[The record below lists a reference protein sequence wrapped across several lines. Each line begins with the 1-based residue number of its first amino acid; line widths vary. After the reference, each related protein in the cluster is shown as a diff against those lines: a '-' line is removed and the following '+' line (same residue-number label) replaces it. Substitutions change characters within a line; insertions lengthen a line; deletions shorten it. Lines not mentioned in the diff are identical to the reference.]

1 MLAGPLGSSRKPHA
15 FEHDLE
21 CHDSFSSGLCRDTET
36 LPVGGPEM
44 LGKSASALGASRRS
58 LAEGR
63 GWMSQPSFK
72 KRQFCLA
79 NVHDQS
85 DASATDLKPR
95 VEFKNA
101 VVAQEW
107 SRGHSPSA
115 RKIPQCTRHL
125 LCLDTRGPR
134 TFLLCQSVEMHPR
147 KDRQRKYMRR
157 DTKFHHATQIHAL
170 GSLFGQIAD
179 L

>member
-21 CHDSFSSGLCRDTET
+21 CHDLAAGFAETRRPCRSEGLRC
-36 LPVGGPEM
+36 
-44 LGKSASALGASRRS
+44 SARVLQHWVPHEGHWLKDGAGCHNRRS
-58 LAEGR
+58 KNGNSA
-63 GWMSQPSFK
+63 WQMYTTK
-72 KRQFCLA
+72 
-79 NVHDQS
+79 S